1 MPGQP
6 QRIYDYAMIGDSR
19 SAALVSRQGSID
31 WLCWPR
37 FDSSS
42 LFAAI
47 LDVDSG
53 GSFRIATA
61 APARATRRYLEN
73 SNVLATEFESSTGAL
88 RVVDFMPAFSE
99 EEKRHLLVPEHE
111 IVRIV
116 EGISGDVEVDVG
128 FSPRPDYACRSVRL
142 RNAGALGVRI
152 ERGSELYTLRA
163 DVPLDTREA
172 ASVTARF
179 RVRAG
184 ERRHFSLSYDAH
196 GPAVLP
202 PLGDHSQTALERT
215 LEFWR
220 GFARRSTYAGPY
232 HAQVTRSLLA
242 VKLLSFAP
250 SGAIV
255 AAPTTSLPERVG
267 GDLNWDYRF
276 CWLRDA
282 ALTVRALLGLG
293 YHEEASAFVNWLLH
307 ATRLTRPELRVLYDV
322 YGEIPAK
329 EALLSHL
336 EGHRGSQPVRIG
348 NAASEQIQLDTYG
361 EVIDAVAQLARND
374 GTLDRE
380 TSHMLRSF
388 GEYVCAHW
396 QEPDHGIWE
405 ARERKKLYTHSRLL
419 CWAALDRLLE
429 LCERGVLPR
438 IPVEKFAK
446 HREAI
451 RHDIEERAW
460 NPGLRS
466 YTQVLDGDSVD
477 ASLLLLPWYGFAQ
490 ANQPRLLQTFARI
503 EERLGVGDGLVY
515 RYESSRDVSEGA
527 FGLCGFWAAEF
538 LARGGGSLEQAEG
551 RFQTLLGH
559 ANDVGLF
566 AEELGPESGEGLG
579 NFPQAYTHV
588 GLIGAA
594 LALEE
599 RRRSEH
605 S

>member
-1 MPGQP
+1 MPGQSP
-6 QRIYDYAMIGDSR
+6 RIYDYAMIGDSR

-47 LDVDSG
+47 LDFDSG

-61 APARATRRYLEN
+61 APARATRRYLED
-73 SNVLATEFESSTGAL
+73 SNVLSTDFECSTGAL

-99 EEKRHLLVPEHE
+99 EEKRHMLVPEHE

-116 EGISGDVEVDVG
+116 EGLSGEVDVEVG
-128 FSPRPDYACRSVRL
+128 FSPRPNYARGNVRL
-142 RNAGALGVRI
+142 RNAGALGIRI
-152 ERGSELYTLRA
+152 ERGSELYTLQA
-163 DVPLDTREA
+163 DVPLEIRET
-172 ASVTARF
+172 ASVMASF

-184 ERRHFSLSYDAH
+184 DRRYFSLSYDAH

-202 PLGDHSQTALERT
+202 PLGEHSQMALERT

-220 GFARRSTYAGPY
+220 RFARRSSYTGPY
-232 HAQVTRSLLA
+232 RAHVTRSLLA
-242 VKLLSFAP
+242 VKLLAFAP

-255 AAPTTSLPERVG
+255 AAPTTSLPERAG

-322 YGEIPAK
+322 HGGIPAR
-329 EALLSHL
+329 ERELAHLDGHLSS
-336 EGHRGSQPVRIG
+336 RPVRIG
-348 NAASEQIQLDTYG
+348 NRASEQLQLDTYG
-361 EVIDAVAQLARND
+361 EVIDAVAQLSKNES
-374 GTLDRE
+374 TLDRE
-380 TSHMLRSF
+380 TSQMLRTF

-405 ARERKKLYTHSRLL
+405 VRERRQHNTHSRLL
-419 CWAALDRLLE
+419 CWAALERLLE
-429 LCERGVLPR
+429 LYERGVLPR

-451 RHDIEERAW
+451 RRDIEERAW
-460 NPGLRS
+460 NPDLCS
-466 YTQVLDGDSVD
+466 YTQVLGGDSVD

-490 ANQPRLLQTFARI
+490 ANQPRLLQTFQRI
-503 EERLGVGDGLVY
+503 EERLGAGDGLVY
-515 RYESSRDVSEGA
+515 RYEASREVGEGT

-538 LARGGGSLEQAEG
+538 LARGGGSLAQAEQ
-551 RFQTLLGH
+551 RFRSLLAH

-566 AEELGPESGEGLG
+566 AEEITPGSAEGVG

-594 LALEE
+594 IAIEE
-599 RRRSEH
+599 RRGSENA
-605 S
+605 

>member
-1 MPGQP
+1 MPTQP
-6 QRIYDYAMIGDSR
+6 QKIYDYAMIGDSR
-19 SAALVSRQGSID
+19 SAALVSRHGSID

-37 FDSSS
+37 FDSPS

-47 LDVDSG
+47 LDVASG
-53 GSFRIATA
+53 GFFRVAPVA
-61 APARATRRYLEN
+61 AARATRRYLDD
-73 SNVLATEFESSTGAL
+73 SNVLATDFESSTGVL
-88 RVVDFMPAFSE
+88 RLVDFMPVFSE
-99 EEKRHLLVPEHE
+99 EEKRHTLVPEHE
-111 IVRIV
+111 LVRIV
-116 EGISGDVEVDVG
+116 EGVSGEVDVEVG
-128 FSPRPDYACRSVRL
+128 FFPRPDYACQSVRL
-142 RNAGALGVRI
+142 RNAGALGIRI
-152 ERGSELYTLRA
+152 EHGAELYTLRS
-163 DVPLDTREA
+163 DVPLDLHER

-184 ERRHFSLSYDAH
+184 DRRHFSLSYDAH

-202 PLGDHSQTALERT
+202 PLGEHSLVALERT

-220 GFARRSTYAGPY
+220 RFVRRSTYAGPY
-232 HAQVTRSLLA
+232 RAAVTRSLLA

-267 GDLNWDYRF
+267 GDLNWDYRL

-322 YGEIPAK
+322 YGGTPAREK
-329 EALLSHL
+329 ELDHL
-336 EGHRGSQPVRIG
+336 DGHQASRPVRIG
-348 NAASEQIQLDTYG
+348 NAAAEQVQLDTYG
-361 EVIDAVAQLARND
+361 EVIDAVARLARRESK
-374 GTLDRE
+374 LDRE
-380 TSHMLRSF
+380 TAQMLRAF

-396 QEPDHGIWE
+396 HEPDHGIWE
-405 ARERKKLYTHSRLL
+405 ARERKQHYTHSRLL

-429 LCERGVLPR
+429 LSESGVLTR

-446 HREAI
+446 HRKAI

-460 NPGLRS
+460 NPGLGS
-466 YTQVLDGDSVD
+466 YTQVLGGDSVD

-490 ANQPRLLQTFARI
+490 ANQPRLLQTFERI

-515 RYESSRDVSEGA
+515 RYEASREVSEGA

-551 RFQTLLGH
+551 RFRSLLAH

-566 AEELGPESGEGLG
+566 AEEIAPESAEGLG

-594 LALEE
+594 IAIEE
-599 RRRSEH
+599 RRGSEH